1 MNASEDPRR
10 ALAEDWLT
18 QQATALA
25 GLGWSVDPASLTAAS
40 SDASFRRYFRING
53 QRGGQSQ
60 CLILMDAPPEK
71 ESIGPF
77 IKIATLLRQ
86 AGVNAPN
93 IWRHDA
99 GQGFLLCDD
108 FGVTTYASA
117 IERRQ
122 HDAAACAPL
131 YRDAHQALVRLQR
144 FSLQQP
150 SASEVAGLVAYDR
163 NKMLQEMQ
171 LFDQWF
177 LVHHRPITLAA
188 SDREMLVNTYDLILD
203 ACQAQPV
210 TLVHRDYHSRNLM
223 LTEHS
228 NPGILDFQ
236 DAVLGPISYD
246 LVSLLRDA
254 YMEWPEEI
262 QLDWAID
269 YWEQA
274 RKAELP
280 IAQDFSDFWRD
291 FEWMGLQR
299 QLKILGIF
307 CRLNV
312 RDGKPNYLND
322 IPRVLR
328 AAISTCRRYQGL
340 GPLAKL
346 LERCV

>member
-1 MNASEDPRR
+1 MNASKDPRR

-40 SDASFRRYFRING
+40 SDASFRRYFRITG

-144 FSLQQP
+144 FSLHQH
-150 SASEVAGLVAYDR
+150 L
-163 NKMLQEMQ
+163 K
-171 LFDQWF
+171 
-177 LVHHRPITLAA
+177 
-188 SDREMLVNTYDLILD
+188 
-203 ACQAQPV
+203 
-210 TLVHRDYHSRNLM
+210 SRALSPT
-223 LTEHS
+223 TET
-228 NPGILDFQ
+228 
-236 DAVLGPISYD
+236 
-246 LVSLLRDA
+246 
-254 YMEWPEEI
+254 
-262 QLDWAID
+262 
-269 YWEQA
+269 
-274 RKAELP
+274 K
-280 IAQDFSDFWRD
+280 
-291 FEWMGLQR
+291 
-299 QLKILGIF
+299 
-307 CRLNV
+307 C
-312 RDGKPNYLND
+312 
-322 IPRVLR
+322 
-328 AAISTCRRYQGL
+328 CRRCSFLINGFLFIIGQSRCP
-340 GPLAKL
+340 PLTA
-346 LERCV
+346 RCLSTRTT